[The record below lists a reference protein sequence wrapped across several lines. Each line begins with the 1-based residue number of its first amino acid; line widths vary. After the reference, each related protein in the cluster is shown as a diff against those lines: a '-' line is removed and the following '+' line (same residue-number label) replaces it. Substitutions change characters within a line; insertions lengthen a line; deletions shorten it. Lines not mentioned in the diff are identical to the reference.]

1 MFGENERG
9 AGKSASRLYADED
22 EDVRRRVFKGRKR
35 SHQIAYS
42 KIALKMSRSYW
53 QRLLRSQWT
62 TSTLT
67 TSRASTSRLSSA
79 RAAFSTS
86 ARRELMEMTG
96 FTDEQLTVREAISN
110 ICSKFPNTYWQ
121 ERDQQEK
128 DPKEF
133 HAALAKDGWL
143 GIALPESL
151 GGAGLGTEQG
161 RKT

>member
-1 MFGENERG
+1 MPRPRLGFMHSTRVYVLHLFHMF
-9 AGKSASRLYADED
+9 KSLNSSNTQKQMKIMYRSRLHN
-22 EDVRRRVFKGRKR
+22 V
-35 SHQIAYS
+35 
-42 KIALKMSRSYW
+42 
-53 QRLLRSQWT
+53 LRSQSLAPLHPCRSIVT
-62 TSTLT
+62 PPV
-67 TSRASTSRLSSA
+67 

-86 ARRELMEMTG
+86 RRRDIMGMTG
-96 FTDEQLTVREAISN
+96 FTEEQLTVREAISH

-151 GGAGLGTEQG
+151 GGAGLGNTMVN
-161 RKT
+161 RIKKYTIC

>member
-1 MFGENERG
+1 MQT
-9 AGKSASRLYADED
+9 DEEHTATLKID
-22 EDVRRRVFKGRKR
+22 E
-35 SHQIAYS
+35 
-42 KIALKMSRSYW
+42 MSRPQW
-53 QRLLRSQWT
+53 QRLIRSRWSASSLK
-62 TSTLT
+62 TSLG
-67 TSRASTSRLSSA
+67 ASNRLSVA

-86 ARRELMEMTG
+86 ARRDLMEMTG
-96 FTDEQLTVREAISN
+96 FTEEQLTVREAISQ

-151 GGAGLGTEQG
+151 GGAGLGK
-161 RKT
+161 RRPIS